1 MGSRINKSLSI
12 QNYHLCLSIALESL
26 KKVQKNGG
34 FNTLLQLGNDVQ
46 ERMIT
51 VPIAFV
57 LGDAKSQ
64 DTLTC
69 RYGPHNTERMC
80 RACNVSFH
88 ESDDVTH
95 QCKWVQHE

>member
-1 MGSRINKSLSI
+1 MGSRIKKSFSI
-12 QNYHLCLSIALESL
+12 RNYHLCLSIALESL

-34 FNTLLQLGNDVQ
+34 FNTFLQLGNGVQ
-46 ERMIT
+46 ERMILVT
-51 VPIAFV
+51 VPVAFV

-88 ESDDVTH
+88 ESDDVTY
-95 QCKWVQHE
+95 QS